1 MKVKIGKFNRI
12 PSDSEEAPGNWYDL
26 SPSLPS
32 SLEVENFVDHLNKE
46 CEATARVDTPKD
58 SPPTAPSIGETLQL
72 LVVPAEEPQ
81 AGSPRPL
88 PILRTPPRSPF
99 EDGMTEDLP
108 LPDLPGETPPGV
120 EATVSPPTD
129 LNQEERSQ
137 KEHTREEKEDS
148 VPQDR
153 TETVS
158 ISGTP
163 PSVARPRLQTAAKK
177 CPRKEFR
184 DTTAQVAKTKEP
196 SKKSKRLT
204 ALQEIRKLQTSFQD
218 LIPFAPFARLVRELC
233 NELVEMHF
241 TKEAIQALRSAG
253 EAYLL
258 EVLEKANL
266 ACRHAGRC
274 TLQPND
280 VRLVRRVL
288 DHDTS
293 MGCTEETLRNY
304 KLDFLKDRAK
314 RITLAEAMTKEA
326 I

>member
-1 MKVKIGKFNRI
+1 M
-12 PSDSEEAPGNWYDL
+12 
-26 SPSLPS
+26 
-32 SLEVENFVDHLNKE
+32 
-46 CEATARVDTPKD
+46 
-58 SPPTAPSIGETLQL
+58 
-72 LVVPAEEPQ
+72 
-81 AGSPRPL
+81 
-88 PILRTPPRSPF
+88 
-99 EDGMTEDLP
+99 
-108 LPDLPGETPPGV
+108 
-120 EATVSPPTD
+120 
-129 LNQEERSQ
+129 
-137 KEHTREEKEDS
+137 
-148 VPQDR
+148 PQDR

-158 ISGTP
+158 ISDTP
-163 PSVARPRLQTAAKK
+163 PSVARPRLLTAAKK

-184 DTTAQVAKTKEP
+184 GTAAQVAKTKEP

-233 NELVEMHF
+233 SELVEMCF

-266 ACRHAGRC
+266 ACRHARRC
-274 TLQPND
+274 TLQPDD

-326 I
+326 IRRKKLRELARLRRKAYQRQANRRH